1 MAVTVF
7 RRAFRPG
14 SLASS
19 LLIAG
24 ITAGAPVAFAE
35 RGPPALAAGVD
46 NDAQRLFTQ
55 GVDAARLNLWDEA
68 RRDFEEA
75 YRLAPRLVVL
85 INLASAQAR
94 TGLLV
99 EALENYRR
107 VASSTAPESA
117 EFRNAANAVLPSLEG
132 RTPRV
137 RVNPTGLGPSDVVE
151 IDSEQIPL
159 ADIGK
164 PHLVNPG
171 QHTMT
176 VTRDDVQRSRI
187 AFSVT
192 ETETHEISLP
202 ASVLAPPI
210 PRGDLDGSSLRL
222 STGARKSDTPA
233 HGGWWTSPWL
243 WGATVA
249 VLAGAATASVL
260 VYSER
265 PRVFSGNVGP
275 GVVNVP

>member
-1 MAVTVF
+1 M
-7 RRAFRPG
+7 
-14 SLASS
+14 
-19 LLIAG
+19 
-24 ITAGAPVAFAE
+24 PVALAE
-35 RGPPALAAGVD
+35 RGPSALASGVD
-46 NDAQRLFTQ
+46 NDAQRLFSQ
-55 GVDAARLNLWDEA
+55 GVDAARLNLWEEA
-68 RRDFEEA
+68 RRNFEEA

-99 EALENYRR
+99 EALENYQR
-107 VASSTAPESA
+107 VASSTSPESA

-132 RTPRV
+132 RIPRV
-137 RVNPTGLGPSDVVE
+137 RVNATGLGPSDVVE
-151 IDSEQIPL
+151 IDGEQIPL

-187 AFSVT
+187 AFSVA
-192 ETETHEISLP
+192 ESETHEIPLP
-202 ASVLAPPI
+202 ASVFAPPI
-210 PRGDLDGSSLRL
+210 PQGDLDGSNLRL
-222 STGARKSDTPA
+222 STRARRSDTTA
-233 HGGWWTSPWL
+233 HGGWWKSPWL

-260 VYSER
+260 VFSDR